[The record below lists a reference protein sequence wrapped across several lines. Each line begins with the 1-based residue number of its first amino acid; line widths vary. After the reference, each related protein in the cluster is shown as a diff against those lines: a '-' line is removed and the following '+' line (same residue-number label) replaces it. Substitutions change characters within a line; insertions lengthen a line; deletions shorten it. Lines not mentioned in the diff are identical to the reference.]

1 MPENFVAVLTDLG
14 GTMASLAFAGYLIVY
29 LLKGFAEERKI
40 HLDKDSRNDDE
51 LRSLMRESNA
61 ALIKTMEQ
69 TNVTLSEMRVAI
81 TSLHESIMH
90 MEKNRG

>member
-1 MPENFVAVLTDLG
+1 VPENFVSIISDLG

-51 LRSLMRESNA
+51 MRNWMRESNA
-61 ALIKTMEQ
+61 ALISTMRE
-69 TNVTLSEMRVAI
+69 TNSILAEMRVAI
-81 TSLHESIMH
+81 SELKESIH
-90 MEKNRG
+90 GQNR

>member
-1 MPENFVAVLTDLG
+1 MPEDFVAILGDLG

-29 LLKGFAEERKI
+29 LLRCFAEERKI

-69 TNVTLSEMRVAI
+69 TNLTLSEMRVAI
-81 TSLHESIMH
+81 SQLHESIVN
-90 MEKNRG
+90 MERRS

>member
-1 MPENFVAVLTDLG
+1 MPDNFLSIISDLG

-69 TNVTLSEMRVAI
+69 TNLTLSEMRVAI
-81 TSLHESIMH
+81 TSLHESIMN
-90 MEKNRG
+90 MERKS

>member
-1 MPENFVAVLTDLG
+1 MPEDFVAILGDLG

-29 LLKGFAEERKI
+29 LLRGFAEERKI
-40 HLDKDSRNDDE
+40 HLDKDSRNYDE

-69 TNVTLSEMRVAI
+69 TNLTLAERRVAI
-81 TSLHESIMH
+81 SQLHESIVN
-90 MEKNRG
+90 MERRS

>member
-1 MPENFVAVLTDLG
+1 MPEDFVSLLSDLG

-29 LLKGFAEERKI
+29 LLRGFAEERKI

-69 TNVTLSEMRVAI
+69 TNLTHSEMRVAI
-81 TSLHESIMH
+81 SQLHESIVN
-90 MEKNRG
+90 MERKS

>member
-1 MPENFVAVLTDLG
+1 MPDDFVAILSDLG

-69 TNVTLSEMRVAI
+69 TNLTLSEMRVAI
-81 TSLHESIMH
+81 SQLHESIVN
-90 MEKNRG
+90 MERRS